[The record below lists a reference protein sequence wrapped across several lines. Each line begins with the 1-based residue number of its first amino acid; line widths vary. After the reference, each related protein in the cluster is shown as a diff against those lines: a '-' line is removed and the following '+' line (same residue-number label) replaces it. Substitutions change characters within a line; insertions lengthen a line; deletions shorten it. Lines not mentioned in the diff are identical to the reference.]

1 MRERGWSGFN
11 KRIANA
17 FLTWWMAWPIARK
30 NRNPSSPY
38 RTLMI
43 GHDHMGRED
52 IVHNLPAVVQL
63 REGVYATEWL
73 THDLIHN
80 QDNTIGTQLQY
91 TRGAEPTLRIQSR
104 RKAAW
109 SSSSSFTNHAS
120 SSNRLWNAP
129 SIPIQFRGYG
139 TEWERIRC
147 ISLMMG
153 FVGIDSPQSRFSSDN
168 TSITSSIPQHWGNV
182 HPMLYWENRAN
193 QSPPIRGTYITEE
206 GSISRWTVSSILGA
220 EDGHLLR

>member
-30 NRNPSSPY
+30 NRNPSNPY

-52 IVHNLPAVVQL
+52 IAYHLPAVVQL

-80 QDNTIGTQLQY
+80 QDNTIRTQLQY
-91 TRGAEPTLRIQSR
+91 TRG
-104 RKAAW
+104 AAW

-120 SSNRLWNAP
+120 SSNRLWNAAT
-129 SIPIQFRGYG
+129 IPIQFRGYG

-168 TSITSSIPQHWGNV
+168 TSITSSIPQH
-182 HPMLYWENRAN
+182 
-193 QSPPIRGTYITEE
+193 
-206 GSISRWTVSSILGA
+206 
-220 EDGHLLR
+220 

>member
-1 MRERGWSGFN
+1 MRERWWSGCN
-11 KRIANA
+11 KGIANA
-17 FLTWWMAWPIARK
+17 FLIWWMVRPIARK
-30 NRNPSSPY
+30 NRNPNSPY

-43 GHDHMGRED
+43 GHDHIGRAD
-52 IVHNLPAVVQL
+52 IVHHLPAVVQL
-63 REGVYATEWL
+63 REGVYATERL
-73 THDLIHN
+73 THDPIHN

-91 TRGAEPTLRIQSR
+91 TRWAELDLDIQAW

-120 SSNRLWNAP
+120 SSNRLWNAAT
-129 SIPIQFRGYG
+129 IPIQFRGYG
-139 TEWERIRC
+139 TEWERIRY

-153 FVGIDSPQSRFSSDN
+153 FVGITTPQSRFSND
-168 TSITSSIPQHWGNV
+168 ITSSTSSTYPHWDND

-193 QSPPIRGTYITEE
+193 QSPPVRGIYITEE

>member
-1 MRERGWSGFN
+1 MVR
-11 KRIANA
+11 
-17 FLTWWMAWPIARK
+17 PIARK
-30 NRNPSSPY
+30 NRNPNSPY

-43 GHDHMGRED
+43 GHDHIGRAD
-52 IVHNLPAVVQL
+52 IVHHLPAVVQL
-63 REGVYATEWL
+63 REGVYATERL

-80 QDNTIGTQLQY
+80 QDNPIGTQLQY
-91 TRGAEPTLRIQSR
+91 VRWAELILRIQSR

-129 SIPIQFRGYG
+129 TIPIQFRGYG
-139 TEWERIRC
+139 TEWERIRY

-153 FVGIDSPQSRFSSDN
+153 FVGITTPQSRFSND
-168 TSITSSIPQHWGNV
+168 ITSSTSSTYPHWDND

-193 QSPPIRGTYITEE
+193 QSPPVRGIYITEE